1 MGILDVM
8 TNCAY
13 IAEVQVI
20 AVGSMVQLE
29 TRDGEQ
35 MCGVVRY
42 CGDIPGRS
50 GRWAGVEMEEEVR
63 GGSNGWT
70 QVKFSSC

>member
-1 MGILDVM
+1 M
-8 TNCAY
+8 
-13 IAEVQVI
+13 
-20 AVGSMVQLE
+20 GSMVQLE